1 MFKIKDLYFDMPK
14 AHSIKNLITS
24 FFYDLDEK
32 IYEPSHSR
40 THRNYYVLN
49 RDPYILTVLE
59 SINDLQIFSK
69 VLGENKDV
77 IYLKFFSWTL
87 FDRPGILDRTIFDYK
102 NHVKKFPKHKII
114 FLLNTSEEYNYF
126 NSKGINC
133 RFINHNAFVDPNIF
147 KPFDCTKEY
156 DVIYNGRI
164 EIVKRH
170 YLLKLCKNISLLS
183 APVVR
188 SDHSKIKYLNFLKD
202 TIPDAEILN
211 FNFPKKLNELSS
223 FKNIPILNSSDVS
236 KAINKAKI
244 GVILSYKEGACYAS
258 MEYLLSGIP
267 VVSTANIGGR
277 DVFFDNRFCKTSL
290 SNSYSIKKTV
300 SNLLNDNISSDF
312 IRSVTLNNIEQHI
325 NKMKRLLEEIF
336 LEYGVLNV
344 NIDEIWKEV
353 FLNKMLKTS
362 QRFPERFI
370 KDI

>member
-40 THRNYYVLN
+40 THRNYYVFN

-102 NHVKKFPKHKII
+102 NHVKKYPKHKII
-114 FLLNTSEEYNYF
+114 FLLNTPEEFRYF
-126 NSKGINC
+126 KSKGINC

-147 KPFDCTKEY
+147 KPNNCKKEY
-156 DVIYNGRI
+156 DIIYNGRI
-164 EIVKRH
+164 EILKRH
-170 YLLKLCKNISLLS
+170 YLLKSCKNISLLS
-183 APVVR
+183 ASVLRP
-188 SDHSKIKYLNFLKD
+188 DQSKIRYLNLLKKI
-202 TIPDAEILN
+202 IPNADILN
-211 FNFPKKLNELSS
+211 FDTPKKLKQLSS
-223 FKNIPILNSSDVS
+223 FEEIPIINPKEVS
-236 KAINKAKI
+236 NAINKAKI
-244 GVILSYKEGACYAS
+244 GAILSYKEGACYAS

-267 VVSTANIGGR
+267 IVSTANIGGR
-277 DVFFDNRFCKTSL
+277 DVFFDKRFCKTSL

-300 SNLLNDNISSDF
+300 SNLLKDNIPSDF
-312 IRSVTLNNIEQHI
+312 IRSVTLNNIQIHI
-325 NKMKRLLEEIF
+325 DKMKRLLDEIF
-336 LEYGVLNV
+336 LEYGVLNA
-344 NIDEIWKEV
+344 NIDEVWGRV
-353 FLNKMLKTS
+353 YLNKMLKTS
-362 QRFPERFI
+362 QKFPENFN